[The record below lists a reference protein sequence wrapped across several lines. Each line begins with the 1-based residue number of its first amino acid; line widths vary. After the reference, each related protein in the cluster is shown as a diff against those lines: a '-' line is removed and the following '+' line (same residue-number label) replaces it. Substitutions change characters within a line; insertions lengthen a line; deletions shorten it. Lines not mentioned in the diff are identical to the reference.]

1 MEYTS
6 GHLRDG
12 AMAVK
17 VLDAM
22 RMIGE
27 DGWELVRTRG
37 SHRQDVHPIKPRCV
51 TVAGHGRDD
60 LNPETWNSVFR
71 QAGLREE
78 GNR

>member
-6 GHLRDG
+6 GRLPDG

-17 VLDAM
+17 IRDAI
-22 RMIGE
+22 RMIEE
-27 DGWELVRTRG
+27 DRWEIVRTRG
-37 SHRQDVHPIKPRCV
+37 SHRQYKHSIKPGRV
-51 TVAGHGRDD
+51 TIAGHGRDD
-60 LNPETWNSVFR
+60 LNPKTWNSVLR